1 MLSDEQACRGCSSR
15 STPDSAVEGGVLTEE
30 QTFRSEDNAFL
41 PRRRRQLSVQCMT
54 GKQIELDYKEKCDF

>member
-30 QTFRSEDNAFL
+30 QTFRSEDFL
-41 PRRRRQLSVQCMT
+41 CGMSSPSVFFRPP
-54 GKQIELDYKEKCDF
+54 GASFVE

>member
-30 QTFRSEDNAFL
+30 QAFHREDNVFL
-41 PRRRRQLSVQCMT
+41 PLRRRQLSVPCMT
-54 GKQIELDYKEKCDF
+54 GKQIELDYKGKRNF

>member
-30 QTFRSEDNAFL
+30 QTLPQRRQAFL
-41 PRRRRQLSVQCMT
+41 PLRRRKLSVQCMT
-54 GKQIELDYKEKCDF
+54 GKQIELDYKEKRDF